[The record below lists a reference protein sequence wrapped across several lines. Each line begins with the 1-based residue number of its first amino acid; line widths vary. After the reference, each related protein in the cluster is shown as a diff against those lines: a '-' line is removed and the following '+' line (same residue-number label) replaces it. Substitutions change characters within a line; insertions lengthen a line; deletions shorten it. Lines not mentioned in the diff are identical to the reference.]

1 MLLLLLLAGS
11 NGELS
16 QQEGQ
21 LLEQSVQAILD
32 DYRSQHVAAARNR
45 CMSCNSITCYHRHK
59 RILVGIRSQLG
70 AYSSNQVSSGFSVLG
85 LCTAVLGFC
94 AFEII

>member
-1 MLLLLLLAGS
+1 MFSRFAAWLGAWHAGS

-45 CMSCNSITCYHRHK
+45 YMSFDNTVIT
-59 RILVGIRSQLG
+59 LL
-70 AYSSNQVSSGFSVLG
+70 
-85 LCTAVLGFC
+85 
-94 AFEII
+94 